1 MSMPPAERFA
11 RTLKHFQSTD
21 NALAIIGMDAR
32 GILGIATGQLR
43 MQRGRTFLFKTGGQ
57 AGDDVRR
64 YGRNFRYAV
73 QQTLEIEPR
82 AADQQRQLAARV
94 NIAGGG
100 NGQFRPATG
109 ADLAG
114 RLQKTVQMVRSAGAL
129 LGRGLRGYQGEIRVH
144 LPGVGIDDFA
154 VEGLGKGQRRFRL
167 AAAGGSGKTEYRYG
181 LLRGHG

>member
-1 MSMPPAERFA
+1 MGQQFGTADTGPAGGGGIVATAQGGPGLFERSGMEHEVDTAGQTRSKGVQLRHEAGQRPGAQGRGHGMSMPPAERFA

-73 QQTLEIEPR
+73 QQTLEEMAEDGTMAEISTKW
-82 AADQQRQLAARV
+82 
-94 NIAGGG
+94 
-100 NGQFRPATG
+100 F
-109 ADLAG
+109 
-114 RLQKTVQMVRSAGAL
+114 
-129 LGRGLRGYQGEIRVH
+129 GEDITT
-144 LPGVGIDDFA
+144 I
-154 VEGLGKGQRRFRL
+154 GK
-167 AAAGGSGKTEYRYG
+167 
-181 LLRGHG
+181 

>member
-1 MSMPPAERFA
+1 MNMKDFSLEGKVAWVTGASYGIGFA
-11 RTLKHFQSTD
+11 KG
-21 NALAIIGMDAR
+21 NEALRD
-32 GILGIATGQLR
+32 T
-43 MQRGRTFLFKTGGQ
+43 
-57 AGDDVRR
+57 
-64 YGRNFRYAV
+64 V

-114 RLQKTVQMVRSAGAL
+114 RLQKTVQMVRAAGAL